1 MYIIFEVFFLWNLI
15 MKWIFFNL
23 WKIKWCIFLCLKIIG
38 EIFIV
43 SLIDVDVMIGLFNLI
58 IVVCNSLENI
68 IVNGI
73 MYLDLLFVF
82 WIKKW

>member
-1 MYIIFEVFFLWNLI
+1 M
-15 MKWIFFNL
+15 
-23 WKIKWCIFLCLKIIG
+23 CLKIIG

-43 SLIDVDVMIGLFNLI
+43 SLIDVDVMIGIFNLI
-58 IVVCNSLENI
+58 NVVCNSLENI

-82 WIKKW
+82 WIKK